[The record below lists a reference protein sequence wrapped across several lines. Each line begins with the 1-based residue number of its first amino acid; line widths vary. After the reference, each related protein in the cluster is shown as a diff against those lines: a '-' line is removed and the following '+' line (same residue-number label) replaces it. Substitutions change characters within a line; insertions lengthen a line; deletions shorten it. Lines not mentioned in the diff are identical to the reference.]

1 MPTHSSQDLKYKI
14 EVPDLVSLKGAK
26 VIAGMIVSNRDL
38 NIAMEQKNDPEN
50 IKVPNI
56 PGNGTVTVRWII
68 QNGEKYQVNVDSK
81 KGGIASRTK

>member
-26 VIAGMIVSNRDL
+26 VIAGMIVTNRDL
-38 NIAMEQKNDPEN
+38 NIAEEQKNDPEN

-68 QNGEKYQVNVDSK
+68 QNGEKYLVNVDSK
-81 KGGIASRTK
+81 KGGLASKTK

>member
-1 MPTHSSQDLKYKI
+1 
-14 EVPDLVSLKGAK
+14 
-26 VIAGMIVSNRDL
+26 
-38 NIAMEQKNDPEN
+38 MEQKYDPEN
-50 IKVPNI
+50 IKVLNI